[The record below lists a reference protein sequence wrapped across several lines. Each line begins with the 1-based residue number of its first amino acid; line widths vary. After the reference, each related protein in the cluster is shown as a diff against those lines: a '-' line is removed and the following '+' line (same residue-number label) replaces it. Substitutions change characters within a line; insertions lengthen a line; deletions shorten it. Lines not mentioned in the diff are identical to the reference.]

1 MSPQSHIDIHVHSY
15 IYIFFSSDIL
25 LHLSYGLDTI
35 SDDDDESITINLL
48 PLILQSVPGAQERYE
63 KIHVHVDVHML
74 MKHCICLS
82 VSLVL
87 NIQEY
92 SLCVVISGY

>member
-1 MSPQSHIDIHVHSY
+1 MYMFISYSKVTDFVTSHIYMYMYMTY

-35 SDDDDESITINLL
+35 SNDDDESITINLL

-63 KIHVHVDVHML
+63 KIDVHV
-74 MKHCICLS
+74 
-82 VSLVL
+82 
-87 NIQEY
+87 
-92 SLCVVISGY
+92 

>member
-1 MSPQSHIDIHVHSY
+1 MYMYMCISYSKVTDFVTSHIYMYMTY

-35 SDDDDESITINLL
+35 SNDDDESITINLL

-63 KIHVHVDVHML
+63 KIDVHV
-74 MKHCICLS
+74 
-82 VSLVL
+82 
-87 NIQEY
+87 
-92 SLCVVISGY
+92 